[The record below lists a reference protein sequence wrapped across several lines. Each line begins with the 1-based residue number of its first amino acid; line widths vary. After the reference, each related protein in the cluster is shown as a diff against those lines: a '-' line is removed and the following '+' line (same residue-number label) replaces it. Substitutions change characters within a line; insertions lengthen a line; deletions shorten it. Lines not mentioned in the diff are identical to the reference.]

1 MAKAIEQRLSVLE
14 RQQAEKRLYQG
25 IRCFQ
30 QNDDNAAI
38 FFELPGPFFA
48 GERSYTSA
56 EISAL
61 SEQGW
66 TCIIGLYGSERAARA
81 ALA

>member
-1 MAKAIEQRLSVLE
+1 MKSLCRVRANGQS
-14 RQQAEKRLYQG
+14 
-25 IRCFQ
+25 
-30 QNDDNAAI
+30 DDDAAI

-48 GERSYTSA
+48 GERSYTRA

-61 SEQGW
+61 GKQGQI
-66 TCIIGLYGSERAARA
+66 TCIIGLYGSERAALA